1 MRFVRGNIGAIP
13 SFFLIVRR
21 LSVAEISTTFRT
33 PNDTGLFQVSP
44 LTVESNDI
52 DLVGAAEQILRRY
65 GARAITM
72 LTSGRLADDGRNIP
86 ARLSANDCY
95 VALDEACR
103 KVARVAVR
111 KFRQSYAPDGRE
123 FGESLDEI
131 FPDPAAYLARAVKS
145 VIADEGRQV
154 RREIPAVSLDQP
166 LSRDG
171 EGALHLGDTIAEQE
185 TWKLPEQSLVE
196 RDEKQQFRAVLS
208 QALTKIPANYLEAL
222 KRDIARDRERESGGK
237 VAPETDRER
246 QTVCRA
252 RAALSNILIRE
263 CGEDNPFVRLLMQ
276 QRSSRVR
283 KKAQPNSE
291 WNGERQEALFRKLMQ
306 TSWVERAGSVQQAGE
321 EKVDEAVVN
330 YVHSSSNVA
339 PPSPEMRQVMRV
351 LDIYTV
357 DRPTPKSEPAREMYE
372 RARTLRQAG
381 KLEEALKYY
390 KGCFDAEPT
399 FIEALNEV
407 GVVNNQLGNLRDALK
422 AFLAIIE
429 RDPAGEHKYI
439 AATNACDIYTTWFD
453 AGRNKE
459 RNIEQAI
466 HFGKLAMQ
474 RPTPMRACNLLVAY
488 VKDRYYSDAKN
499 VMETVLKA
507 NAPECPAERFLQTLF
522 QIRDADLVAW
532 WSWLDGELGK
542 DN

>member
-1 MRFVRGNIGAIP
+1 MAD
-13 SFFLIVRR
+13 
-21 LSVAEISTTFRT
+21 ISTTRRT
-33 PNDTGLFQVSP
+33 LSETDFAPPP
-44 LTVESNDI
+44 LTLGSNDI
-52 DLVGAAEQILRRY
+52 DLVGAAEQILRRF
-65 GARAITM
+65 GPRAITM
-72 LTSGRLADDGRNIP
+72 LTAARVSEDGRAIP

-103 KVARVAVR
+103 KMARVAVR
-111 KFRQSYAPDGRE
+111 KFHQSYAPDGRE
-123 FGESLDEI
+123 FGECVDEI
-131 FPDPAAYLARAVKS
+131 FPDPAAYLARAIKS
-145 VIADEGRQV
+145 VIADEGRAV
-154 RREIPAVSLDQP
+154 RRELPAVSLEQP
-166 LSRDG
+166 LGGDEG
-171 EGALHLGDTIAEQE
+171 EGALHIGDTVAEHE
-185 TWKLPEQSLVE
+185 SWKLPEQALVE
-196 RDEKQQFRAVLS
+196 RDEKQQFRAALS
-208 QALTKIPANYLEAL
+208 QALKKIPANYLEAL
-222 KRDIARDRERESGGK
+222 KRDVARDRERRAGVK

-283 KKAQPNSE
+283 KKAQPSAA
-291 WNGERQEALFRKLMQ
+291 WTGERQEALFRKLMQ
-306 TSWVERAGSVQQAGE
+306 TGWTERAAAQPE

-330 YVHSSSNVA
+330 YVHDAKTVA
-339 PPSPEMRQVMRV
+339 PPSPEMRQAMRV

-357 DRPTPKSEPAREMYE
+357 DKPVPQSERARDLYE
-372 RARTLRQAG
+372 RARSLRQAG
-381 KLEEALKYY
+381 KLEDAVKYY
-390 KGCFDAEPT
+390 KACYEAEPT

-429 RDPAGEHKYI
+429 RDPPGDHKYI

-453 AGRNKE
+453 AGRSRE

-474 RPTPMRACNLLVAY
+474 KPTPMRACNLLVAY
-488 VKDRYYSDAKN
+488 VKDRYYDDAKR
-499 VMETVLKA
+499 VMETVLTA
-507 NAPECPAERFLQTLF
+507 NSPSCPAERFLQTLF

-532 WSWLDGELGK
+532 WNWLDTEMGK
-542 DN
+542 D

>member
-1 MRFVRGNIGAIP
+1 
-13 SFFLIVRR
+13 
-21 LSVAEISTTFRT
+21 VAEISTTRRT
-33 PNDTGLFQVSP
+33 LAETDFSP
-44 LTVESNDI
+44 PALPFASIESNDV
-52 DLVGAAEQILRRY
+52 DLVSAAEQILRRF
-65 GARAITM
+65 GPRAITM
-72 LTSGRLADDGRNIP
+72 LTASRLGDDGRSIP

-111 KFRQSYAPDGRE
+111 KFNQSYAPDGRE
-123 FGESLDEI
+123 FSECLDEI

-145 VIADEGRQV
+145 VIADEGRAV
-154 RREIPAVSLDQP
+154 RRELPAVSLDQP
-166 LSRDG
+166 LGSDDG
-171 EGALHLGDTIAEQE
+171 EGSLHLVDTVAEKE
-185 TWKLPEQSLVE
+185 SWKLPEQSLVE
-196 RDEKQQFRAVLS
+196 RDEKQQFRSALS

-222 KRDIARDRERESGGK
+222 KRDVARDRERQAGVK
-237 VAPETDRER
+237 VSPETDRER

-252 RAALSNILIRE
+252 RAALSSILIRE

-283 KKAQPNSE
+283 KKAQPSTA
-291 WNGERQEALFRKLMQ
+291 WTGERQEALFRKLMQ
-306 TSWVERAGSVQQAGE
+306 TSWTDRAAVQPE

-330 YVHSSSNVA
+330 YVHDTKTVA
-339 PPSPEMRQVMRV
+339 PPSPEMRQAMRV

-357 DRPTPKSEPAREMYE
+357 DRPVPQGE
-372 RARTLRQAG
+372 RARDLYEKARALRQAG
-381 KLEEALKYY
+381 RLEEAVKHY
-390 KGCFDAEPT
+390 KACFESEPT

-429 RDPAGEHKYI
+429 RTSDDSSDHKYI

-453 AGRNKE
+453 AGRNRD

-466 HFGKLAMQ
+466 HFGKLAM
-474 RPTPMRACNLLVAY
+474 RKPTPMRACNLLVAY
-488 VKDRYYSDAKN
+488 VKDRYYDDAKR
-499 VMETVLKA
+499 VMETVLTA
-507 NAPECPAERFLQTLF
+507 NSPACPSEKFLQTLF

-532 WSWLDGELGK
+532 WSWLDGEMGK
-542 DN
+542 D